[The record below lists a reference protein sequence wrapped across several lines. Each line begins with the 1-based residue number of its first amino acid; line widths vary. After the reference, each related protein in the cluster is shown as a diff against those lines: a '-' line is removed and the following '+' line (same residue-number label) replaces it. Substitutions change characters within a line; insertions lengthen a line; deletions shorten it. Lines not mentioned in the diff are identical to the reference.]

1 MILHPFYDITLLL
14 SVRPISL
21 SVLSSLPQI
30 SSNIFTITTLTP
42 ISFTTFSP
50 PFSIFPLPPYPFNV
64 FLPFSLLALTF
75 LNLLLLFASLL
86 LRSKSTQHFY
96 PRLRIRYCVYVL
108 NQIRQET
115 LDQLRLAEISGL
127 LNTDCRP
134 SQPAWIGYVVSVSHS
149 MLLPMPC
156 LFGSIQRGYTAL
168 CTRSHIRPMHI
179 GEPIYIYIPRGEPLV
194 TTSNYVQSDHSA
206 ISKMDMLRLRKYSV
220 HRRGTKAL

>member
-1 MILHPFYDITLLL
+1 MILLSSSPSVLFLSPYYHPCPKFLPTFSRPPLSPLFPSRLSLHPFPFSPYLLIP
-14 SVRPISL
+14 SMFFSL
-21 SVLSSLPQI
+21 S
-30 SSNIFTITTLTP
+30 
-42 ISFTTFSP
+42 
-50 PFSIFPLPPYPFNV
+50 
-64 FLPFSLLALTF
+64 PFSLLLF
-75 LNLLLLFASLL
+75 YFYSLFRFCFVLNLP
-86 LRSKSTQHFY
+86 QHFY

-168 CTRSHIRPMHI
+168 CTRSHIRP
-179 GEPIYIYIPRGEPLV
+179 Y
-194 TTSNYVQSDHSA
+194 A
-206 ISKMDMLRLRKYSV
+206 
-220 HRRGTKAL
+220 HRRTIYTTGGTVGDYLELRAV

>member
-14 SVRPISL
+14 SLRPISL

-30 SSNIFTITTLTP
+30 SSNIFTTTTLTP
-42 ISFTTFSP
+42 ISLTTFSP

-75 LNLLLLFASLL
+75 LLLLFVSLL

-96 PRLRIRYCVYVL
+96 PRLRICYCVYVL

-168 CTRSHIRPMHI
+168 CTRSHIRP
-179 GEPIYIYIPRGEPLV
+179 Y
-194 TTSNYVQSDHSA
+194 A
-206 ISKMDMLRLRKYSV
+206 
-220 HRRGTKAL
+220 HRRTIYTTGRTVGDYLELRAVWP